1 MKTAHQIRIV
11 IRIRQMKYVEQTTK
25 TDTKLIKKTHTHRA
39 LGIIRQK
46 NHRETGKDVCG
57 KPKQLDYK

>member
-1 MKTAHQIRIV
+1 
-11 IRIRQMKYVEQTTK
+11 MKYVEQTTK
-25 TDTKLIKKTHTHRA
+25 TDTKLIKETHTHRA